1 MLKIT
6 AYQIGESIDLKKF
19 KSDFASKLLSSTSF
33 ELFYA
38 YEENSYL
45 YLFNYGVVIFAD
57 FSEIDES
64 KVISFVESYTSY
76 PFTEK
81 LSENFLVYIDSQK
94 PLSFSY
100 NSANVPEL
108 NDELI
113 KICMLNVGHSVVL
126 DYYLYESKKL
136 LLTITD
142 FTTQLEK
149 YGKININKRDM
160 LKFIGKALNTKNKII
175 DELYILDA
183 PDIVWENEYLS
194 KVNNGLSKTFELNT
208 RFKEIEYHLKIIED
222 NLSNFRELLLHR
234 ENKMLEIIIIILI
247 LIEVFNLIFSK
258 IFIHW

>member
-6 AYQIGESIDLKKF
+6 AYQIGESIDIKRF
-19 KSDFASKLLSSTSF
+19 KSDFTSKLLSSSSF
-33 ELFYA
+33 ELFYE
-38 YEENSYL
+38 YEEKSYL
-45 YLFNYGVVIFAD
+45 YLFNYGIVIFAD

-64 KVISFVESYTSY
+64 KLISYIEKYVSF
-76 PFTEK
+76 PFADK
-81 LSENFLVYIDSQK
+81 FSEDFLVFSDNHK

-100 NSANVPEL
+100 NSANVPEI
-108 NDELI
+108 NNEVI

-126 DYYLYESKKL
+126 DYYLSESKKL
-136 LLTITD
+136 LLAVTD

-149 YGKININKRDM
+149 FGKINITKREM

-183 PDIVWENEYLS
+183 PEIVWENEFLS
-194 KVNNGLSKTFELNT
+194 KVNHGLSKTFELNT

-222 NLSNFRELLLHR
+222 NLGNFRELLHHR
-234 ENKMLEIIIIILI
+234 ENKVLEIIIIILI
-247 LIEVFNLIFSK
+247 CIEVANLIFSK